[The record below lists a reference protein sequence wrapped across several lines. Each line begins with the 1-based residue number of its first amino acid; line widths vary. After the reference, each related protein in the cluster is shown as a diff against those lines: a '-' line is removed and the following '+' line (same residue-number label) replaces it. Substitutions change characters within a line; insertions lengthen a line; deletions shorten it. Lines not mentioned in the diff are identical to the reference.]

1 MNEVLH
7 HIRKAFIDRLT
18 GNITV
23 DGITVPVVN
32 VVPSNADFPY
42 VKVYSVSNDEDDL
55 NRSSF
60 NTEAVIR
67 LEVVTRFD
75 YNVGGEL
82 QANLITDAI
91 LNQIRTRSEG
101 YIDLTAQ
108 GWNVYVI
115 QNGGVKYIT
124 DNLEDHTFYR
134 SIISI
139 RVKAEKI

>member
-1 MNEVLH
+1 M
-7 HIRKAFIDRLT
+7 
-18 GNITV
+18 
-23 DGITVPVVN
+23 
-32 VVPSNADFPY
+32 
-42 VKVYSVSNDEDDL
+42 

>member
-7 HIRKAFIDRLT
+7 HIRKAFIDRLN

-23 DGITVPVVN
+23 QSIDVPVFN
-32 VVPSNADFPY
+32 VVPSNSDFPY

-60 NTEAVIR
+60 NVEAVIR

-82 QANLITDAI
+82 QANLITDEI
-91 LNQIRTRSEG
+91 LNQIRTRSDG

-108 GWNVYVI
+108 GWNVYII
-115 QNGGVKYIT
+115 QNRGVKYIT

-134 SIISI
+134 AIINI
-139 RVKAEKI
+139 TVKAEKI